1 MMDDTTSGTGN
12 DDGVLTGFINLI
24 QHYNDMEEIYDEN
37 VGDTPRD
44 TTPRKTT
51 KRDKQHKNYSNTTIK
66 KHREIIRKTRRHT
79 QQGRSRR

>member
-1 MMDDTTSGTGN
+1 MDSTTSGINNYKKVLTEFTSLIRHFSDMEKIDDENVDDTT
-12 DDGVLTGFINLI
+12 
-24 QHYNDMEEIYDEN
+24 
-37 VGDTPRD
+37 RD

>member
-1 MMDDTTSGTGN
+1 MDSTMSGINNYKKVLSDMEKIDDENVDDTT
-12 DDGVLTGFINLI
+12 
-24 QHYNDMEEIYDEN
+24 
-37 VGDTPRD
+37 RD